1 MSIYRV
7 FFKDTRV
14 DEDTGEVGRG
24 ATSKDWAWECQLPAA
39 SLGNE
44 EELPEA
50 AEREQPVREEE
61 KQESVESRKP
71 REENIS
77 ESVIR
82 CVQCC

>member
-1 MSIYRV
+1 M
-7 FFKDTRV
+7 
-14 DEDTGEVGRG
+14 
-24 ATSKDWAWECQLPAA
+24 PAA

-61 KQESVESRKP
+61 KQQRVESRKP